1 MNIVELQPALLSSSF
16 PVSDT
21 RPSPPAPY
29 SKHDQMPSQYV
40 NSRHSS
46 KENRT
51 PTPIERPNYSP
62 ASAQSAQ
69 SPAFNAPARG
79 SEQNSP
85 PSLAAGKKRL
95 ANGDVKDSRD
105 TTSQSPKHTHM
116 GHSRNTSTVS
126 TTSNAAM
133 LEVGRSLLIP
143 KCSFTNS
150 NQLSQQLRTRLTYA
164 MIKVQ
169 HGWQNRSLDEVES
182 LASASPRSTTFN
194 HYSENRHLLSPRAAM
209 SAHLTQAHSDT
220 SSDSAHSQPIQS
232 QSQTQNRSNTIL
244 MSPPP
249 SRKGLAPPAN
259 IISRPPQSR
268 RRHTPNMSINT
279 SPAKQP
285 SPSIRPAA
293 AQRTPSQN
301 AVLEADAVETLLFM
315 ASPHNS
321 GNHGSQLSPIT
332 SVPSVHQFPPSQT
345 SPLRNTFSNSTSTS
359 PKRVAFS
366 SDTSGSTSMEYC
378 ARYGRDK
385 KAVIANLVERLD
397 EDDSRE
403 LDEALKLMERYRAAK
418 VAAA

>member
-1 MNIVELQPALLSSSF
+1 MNIVELQPALLPSSF

-21 RPSPPAPY
+21 RPSHSAPY

-51 PTPIERPNYSP
+51 PTPIEGPNYSP
-62 ASAQSAQ
+62 ASVQSAH

-95 ANGDVKDSRD
+95 ANGDVKDNRD
-105 TTSQSPKHTHM
+105 TTSQSPKQTQM
-116 GHSRNTSTVS
+116 GHSRNTSTLS

-133 LEVGRSLLIP
+133 LEVGRTSTIT
-143 KCSFTNS
+143 KCSPTNLT
-150 NQLSQQLRTRLTYA
+150 QLSQQLRTRLTYA

-169 HGWQNRSLDEVES
+169 NGWQNRSLEEVES

-220 SSDSAHSQPIQS
+220 SSDSAHSQPTQS
-232 QSQTQNRSNTIL
+232 QSSVQTQPNSIL

-259 IISRPPQSR
+259 IVSRPPQSR
-268 RRHTPNMSINT
+268 RRQTPNMQINT
-279 SPAKQP
+279 SPLKQS
-285 SPSIRPAA
+285 SPNTRPAA
-293 AQRTPSQN
+293 AQRTASQN

-345 SPLRNTFSNSTSTS
+345 SPLRNTFSTSTS

-366 SDTSGSTSMEYC
+366 SDISGSTSMEYC

-385 KAVIANLVERLD
+385 KAVIASLVERLD